1 MLDTEYLQCSVF
13 AISEPMRCVLAM
25 LAMGSCTAAHN
36 KHPIYTEPSR
46 SRDMVCAAV
55 HSHPSRLALCDAWCC
70 VLAMLG
76 VCSYAQMF
84 AAARMCTVVKTH
96 VKSPLKDRRDRRDR
110 HLGGGRIMCV
120 LVYLSI
126 RSEIVWME

>member
-13 AISEPMRCVLAM
+13 AISEPMRYVLAM

-36 KHPIYTEPSR
+36 KHPVYTEPSR

-55 HSHPSRLALCDAWCC
+55 YLHPSRLALCDAWCC

-76 VCSYAQMF
+76 VCRCALAM
-84 AAARMCTVVKTH
+84 
-96 VKSPLKDRRDRRDR
+96 
-110 HLGGGRIMCV
+110 LGACSCAIALGVHDVCQSLNLLFSCSLGM
-120 LVYLSI
+120 L
-126 RSEIVWME
+126 M